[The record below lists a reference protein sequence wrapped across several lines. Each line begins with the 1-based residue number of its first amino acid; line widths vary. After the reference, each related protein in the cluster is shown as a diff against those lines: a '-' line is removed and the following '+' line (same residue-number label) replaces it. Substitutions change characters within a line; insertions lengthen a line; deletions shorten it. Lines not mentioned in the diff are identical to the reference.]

1 MLMFKLHKVSLMSD
15 GSLEMETLL
24 TSRLED
30 FNVINQAFKNPVV
43 RRENWMKGKA
53 KNFQVEINREVWSG
67 IKKKAYSK
75 QEVLTLGKE
84 KKIISYVA
92 FAKMITN

>member
-15 GSLEMETLL
+15 GSLEIETLL

-30 FNVINQAFKNPVV
+30 FNIINQAFKNPVV
-43 RRENWMKGKA
+43 RKNWMKGKA

-67 IKKKAYSK
+67 IKKK
-75 QEVLTLGKE
+75 
-84 KKIISYVA
+84 KKHIQNKK
-92 FAKMITN
+92 F